1 VKETD
6 HSEDLG
12 IDRRIEMN
20 VKKWCVGVEWILL
33 SEDRVH

>member
-6 HSEDLG
+6 HSEDLA
-12 IDRRIEMN
+12 IDGRIKMDF
-20 VKKWCVGVEWILL
+20 KKCYEGVQWILL